1 MPYIPNTDADRREM
15 LAAAG
20 FASIEDMWERAG
32 VKFPAPKLDGIPE
45 GKSEFEVMSYLSG
58 LAEKNATHL
67 INFVG
72 GGYYDHIIPAVAD
85 AIAARG
91 EFYTAYTPYQPEASQ
106 GTLQAIYEIG
116 RAHV

>member
-1 MPYIPNTDADRREM
+1 MPYIPNTDADRGEM

-20 FASIEDMWERAG
+20 FESIGDMWARAG
-32 VKFPAPKLDGIPE
+32 VNFPAPSLDGIPG
-45 GKSEFEVMSYLSG
+45 GKSEFEVMSYLSS

-67 INFVG
+67 NNFVG
-72 GGYYDHIIPAVAD
+72 GGYYDHIIPAAAD

-91 EFYTAYTPYQPEASQ
+91 EFYTAYK
-106 GTLQAIYEIG
+106 IG